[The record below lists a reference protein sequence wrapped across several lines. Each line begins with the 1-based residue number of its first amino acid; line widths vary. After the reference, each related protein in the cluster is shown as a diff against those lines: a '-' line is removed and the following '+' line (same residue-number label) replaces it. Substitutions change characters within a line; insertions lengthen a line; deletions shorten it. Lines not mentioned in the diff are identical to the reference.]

1 MMSVAKDET
10 LQVSTSKVHSRQ
22 KKIVLTH
29 CKKHRGNKNENQ
41 FLHLI
46 KKKTKQKFTQTH
58 LFNSFIKVTVPYV
71 LQGTDDS
78 NAESHSAPCW
88 IEKQPKPSAQSI
100 HEDLL

>member
-29 CKKHRGNKNENQ
+29 CKKHRENKNENE

-46 KKKTKQKFTQTH
+46 KKTK
-58 LFNSFIKVTVPYV
+58 
-71 LQGTDDS
+71 
-78 NAESHSAPCW
+78 
-88 IEKQPKPSAQSI
+88 
-100 HEDLL
+100 